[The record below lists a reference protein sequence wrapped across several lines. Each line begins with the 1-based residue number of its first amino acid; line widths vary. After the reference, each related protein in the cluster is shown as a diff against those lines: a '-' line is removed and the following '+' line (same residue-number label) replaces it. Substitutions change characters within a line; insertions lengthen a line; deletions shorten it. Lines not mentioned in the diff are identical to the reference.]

1 MARRDD
7 DDRLGTA
14 RDEAERLIAAAL
26 AAASFASRQA
36 ARRSRE
42 RERGRRDDS
51 LGDDL
56 AGLAGAATR
65 LVGGWLGGSDRD
77 RRGNDRYAERY
88 DGYGR
93 RNDAWDADRD
103 RAGNGDRRTAS
114 THHIANG
121 SDACCSCPVCR
132 AIDFV
137 REPSPEFVERVAT
150 GASDLASGV
159 TSMLR
164 AFSDVTGVGRGP
176 RQRPGRA
183 DVIDDYPPRYPTEPT
198 MAEPEPIGEPGVRT
212 RPPMCPVP
220 ANRPTPSTADHRAEP
235 AVRWWSRR
243 GLLERVAGGHPC
255 ADDGSA
261 ATRTA
266 HAEAD
271 GEESGQG
278 AHRRASPNRRRRRAR
293 PAHRRAP
300 TRRDRRPRNARR
312 RRRRPSPRRRRP
324 APRRR
329 PPRRQRSAKA
339 SSRRRRP
346 RRRPTATKTAATATK
361 ATPRRRPPPRRPAR
375 RRPVPRRPA
384 RRRLVPRRGEG
395 ATKATGAK
403 ATGSKATGTKATGA
417 KATGSKATPGE
428 RGDPE
433 GGVDTANDPATAR
446 LTARGIDH
454 DRSAR
459 LASAGFSASFR
470 SSWRHPPSTRR
481 TRGEAP
487 PPATA
492 NG

>member
-77 RRGNDRYAERY
+77 RRGNDRYADRY

-93 RNDAWDADRD
+93 RNDAWDADRP

-198 MAEPEPIGEPGVRT
+198 MAEPEPIGEPGLDAATDVPGASEPAHT
-212 RPPMCPVP
+212 PP
-220 ANRPTPSTADHRAEP
+220 PTPAQ
-235 AVRWWSRR
+235 SRR
-243 GLLERVAGGHPC
+243 FGGGLG
-255 ADDGSA
+255 ADFSSVWQA
-261 ATRTA
+261 ATRAPMT
-266 HAEAD
+266 D
-271 GEESGQG
+271 
-278 AHRRASPNRRRRRAR
+278 P
-293 PAHRRAP
+293 PRRAP
-300 TRRDRRPRNARR
+300 HTPKPMAKKAVKAPIDMQ
-312 RRRRPSPRRRRP
+312 SESP
-324 APRRR
+324 APPRPTGPPTSAN
-329 PPRRQRSAKA
+329 PPRSAAAKRAPSKSTPTKAGSAKATSAKA
-339 SSRRRRP
+339 STAKATP
-346 RRRPTATKTAATATK
+346 AKAAATKTSASTTK
-361 ATPRRRPPPRRPAR
+361 ATPRKTA
-375 RRPVPRRPA
+375 A
-384 RRRLVPRRGEG
+384 K
-395 ATKATGAK
+395 AATG
-403 ATGSKATGTKATGA
+403 TKATGTKATGTKA
-417 KATGSKATPGE
+417 TGTKAAGAKAAGAKAPGAKAASSKAAGAKAAGTKATGTKAASSKAAGTKATGSKATPGS
-428 RGDPE
+428 
-433 GGVDTANDPATAR
+433 AATRKA
-446 LTARGIDH
+446 
-454 DRSAR
+454 
-459 LASAGFSASFR
+459 ASAPRA
-470 SSWRHPPSTRR
+470 TRQP
-481 TRGEAP
+481 RG
-487 PPATA
+487 
-492 NG
+492 